1 MILHR
6 IVNKIIA
13 LGKKH
18 DHIAYARWLGVSVGE
33 NCKFVDNP
41 NWGSEP
47 YLIKVGNHVLIS
59 GEVVFSNHDGATWVF
74 RETEQ
79 YKDTFKFGRITIGNN
94 CFIGHRS
101 ILLPNVK
108 IGDNAVIAAGSVV
121 NKSIPSNEVWGGV
134 PAHFIMKTEEFA
146 KKCYERRIPFN
157 GNNLKRNKKD
167 ELLRMLSLEEQDD

>member
-1 MILHR
+1 MKELQYICRKFAWRFLKCNRR
-6 IVNKIIA
+6 IVNDLFVMEGVKLGSNCRINSNILTSESYLIEIGDNVTISDHVSFVTHDNSISKIIPDKSDVY
-13 LGKKH
+13 G
-18 DHIAYARWLGVSVGE
+18 R
-33 NCKFVDNP
+33 
-41 NWGSEP
+41 
-47 YLIKVGNHVLIS
+47 IKV
-59 GEVVFSNHDGATWVF
+59 
-74 RETEQ
+74 
-79 YKDTFKFGRITIGNN
+79 GNN